1 MGGLQSIEIQMGANQ
16 YNRWNRQAVDGGG
29 RGGRRFGGL
38 LKVLMKSSVYGIQS
52 RVHCLQKRS
61 FTAIDCLIR
70 VIGKW
75 RKRTTR
81 MRRRNSLSA
90 AGEQQYEV

>member
-1 MGGLQSIEIQMGANQ
+1 MGGLQSIDIQMGANQ
-16 YNRWNRQAVDGGG
+16 YNRWNRQAVGGG
-29 RGGRRFGGL
+29 CRRFGGL
-38 LKVLMKSSVYGIQS
+38 LKVLMESSVYGIQS
-52 RVHCLQKRS
+52 RVHWLQKRS

-81 MRRRNSLSA
+81 RRRNSLSA